1 MRGVYAVNS
10 FFCKKMESSLIMS
23 VSTSPKYYLVKAM
36 IDWCCDNGHTPY
48 MAVQVDEHTT
58 VPMAFVQNH
67 QIVLNLSATA
77 TQGMTINPQYIT
89 FSARF
94 GGVAQT
100 VKVPIGHILSIFAKE
115 TGEGMPFHFEPL
127 PTKISPTDTKS
138 TETAS
143 TPTLSPEKTPPTRP
157 HLRII
162 K

>member
-1 MRGVYAVNS
+1 
-10 FFCKKMESSLIMS
+10 MS

-58 VPMAFVQNH
+58 VPMAFVQNN
-67 QIVLNLSATA
+67 QIVLNLSVTA

-115 TGEGMPFHFEPL
+115 TGEGMPFHFEPFPDALAADALTADNTAELAEDL
-127 PTKISPTDTKS
+127 PPQSEDK
-138 TETAS
+138 
-143 TPTLSPEKTPPTRP
+143 PTRP

>member
-1 MRGVYAVNS
+1 
-10 FFCKKMESSLIMS
+10 MS

-36 IDWCCDNGHTPY
+36 IEWCCDNGHTPY

-67 QIVLNLSATA
+67 QIVLNLSVSA
-77 TQGMTINPQYIT
+77 TQGMGINPEYIT

-127 PTKISPTDTKS
+127 PIKTSPTDTKS
-138 TETAS
+138 TETSLTETAS
-143 TPTLSPEKTPPTRP
+143 TPTLSPEKTPTTRP

>member
-1 MRGVYAVNS
+1 
-10 FFCKKMESSLIMS
+10 MS

-115 TGEGMPFHFEPL
+115 TGEGMPFHFEAFPDAL
-127 PTKISPTDTKS
+127 PEALAADNAADVGEALPQ
-138 TETAS
+138 
-143 TPTLSPEKTPPTRP
+143 PEDKPTRP